1 MEQRK
6 LGNSGL
12 AVPVIGMGSW
22 KTFDVQGEAAEAN
35 VQNVVDAAIGAGT
48 RFFDSSPMYGRSEKL
63 LGKCLRKHRQN
74 VIVATKVWTENDAEA
89 EQQIT
94 NALEWYGGTIDLYQ
108 IHNLVSWEERL
119 RRLERLKGEGKI
131 TAIGATHYQH
141 SAFPE
146 LMKVMRTGRI
156 DAIQIPYNPFQR
168 EVEKEVL
175 PLAEELGL
183 GVVVMR
189 PFGEGKLMRDRPDQK
204 ELEPLKEFGITTWPQ
219 ALLKWILSD
228 PRCHVPIPATSDP
241 DHAMANAAAGSP
253 PWFGPKQREFVAQL
267 ASR

>member
-1 MEQRK
+1 MEERK
-6 LGNSGL
+6 LGNSGIT
-12 AVPVIGMGSW
+12 VPVIGMGSW
-22 KTFDVQGEAAEAN
+22 KTFDVQGDAEEAN
-35 VQNVVDAAIGAGT
+35 AQHVVDAAIGAGT

-63 LGKCLRKHRQN
+63 LGKCLQKHRKN
-74 VIVATKVWTENDAEA
+74 VVVATKVWAESDDEGA
-89 EQQIT
+89 SQIT
-94 NALEWYGGTIDLYQ
+94 NALEWYGGHIDLYQ
-108 IHNLVSWEERL
+108 IHNLVNWKSHL
-119 RRLERLKGEGKI
+119 STLERLKEEGNI

-156 DAIQIPYNPFQR
+156 QTIQIPYNLFQR

-228 PRCHVPIPATSDP
+228 PRCHVPIPATSNS
-241 DHAMANAAAGSP
+241 DHAISNAAAGSA
-253 PWFGPKQREFVAQL
+253 PWFGPKERELVARL
-267 ASR
+267 AVR